1 MAGPNQTGSILQTPV
16 SNALGYGDALQQ
28 QVTDDAEEKRRKA
41 MLAAQ
46 ARGGA
51 SAQPQLSQMLG
62 M

>member
-1 MAGPNQTGSILQTPV
+1 MAGPNQTGSILQSPV

-28 QVTDDAEEKRRKA
+28 QVADDAEEKRRKA

-46 ARGGA
+46 ARGGTQ
-51 SAQPQLSQMLG
+51 SQPQLSQMLG